1 MSKIINAVLS
11 RFSAKYKSIDELG
24 KLYLTQLQTKDY
36 AAKTIQNKAC
46 YVNHVC
52 RLFSGLS
59 VSQLTPAKIY
69 RTLEAFNEVRSQT
82 AKCTLIELRHMLT
95 LALKLG
101 WVDENV
107 ALRVVLTKSKVQ
119 RTRLSLQQWRAMY
132 DYSAA
137 SSKPWVPLML
147 LLALLT
153 GQRRADLLAMRHSDI
168 RDGYLYVRQQKTGAK
183 LAIPLSIGLD
193 VLSITLKEVVDCC
206 HRYGASSDYL
216 LHKLNGQQLCAA
228 TLSYRFEQ
236 VREAALGL
244 WREPG
249 TPPTLHECRAL
260 SAWLYQEQGGVDVVQ
275 LLGHLDY
282 KMTAVYLSRRR
293 REQAGWR
300 YIVRQPATGGGS
312 GEHATAAVRT

>member
-1 MSKIINAVLS
+1 MSKILNRVLS
-11 RFSAKYKSIDELG
+11 KFSTKYKSINELG
-24 KLYLTQLQTKDY
+24 KLYLEQLQTKDY
-36 AAKTIQNKAC
+36 AAKTIQNKTC
-46 YVNHVC
+46 YVSHAC
-52 RLFSGLS
+52 RLFDGLS
-59 VSQLTPAKIY
+59 VSQLTPAKVY

-82 AKCTLIELRHMLT
+82 AKCVLIELRHMMT

-107 ALRVVLTKSKVQ
+107 VLRVALTKTKVQ
-119 RTRLSLQQWRAMY
+119 RTRLSLAQWRAMY

-137 SSKPWVPLML
+137 NSKPWVPLML

-168 RDGYLYVRQQKTGAK
+168 RDGHLYIRQQKTGAK
-183 LAIPLSIGLD
+183 LAIPLSLKLQIIGT
-193 VLSITLKEVVDCC
+193 TLREVVDYCT
-206 HRYGASSDYL
+206 RYGASSDFL

-236 VREAALGL
+236 VREAALGT

-260 SAWLYQEQGGVDVVQ
+260 SAWLYQEQGGIDVVQ